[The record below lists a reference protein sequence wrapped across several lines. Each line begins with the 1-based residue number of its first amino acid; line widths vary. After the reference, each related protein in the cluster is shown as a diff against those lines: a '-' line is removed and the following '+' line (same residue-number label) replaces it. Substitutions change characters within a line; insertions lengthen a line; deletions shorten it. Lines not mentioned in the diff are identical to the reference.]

1 MYKEACQGTMDTLI
15 FVGLDISKLTFDACL
30 LPANGKE
37 KHKVFDNTEA
47 GHAKLLRWVENLAPG
62 QAVHYCME
70 ATGSYNQALAMFLTE
85 QERFVSVVNPF
96 YTHHAA
102 LTQGAGNKTDKA
114 DAKTIAHYA
123 KAHNPPLWQMASAEV
138 RLLTALLRRRE
149 TLQEQHQA
157 EQNRLDTPGVAD
169 PVVVS
174 LEKSIAFLTKE
185 IKALDHQIHDHI
197 DQSPRLSADRDLLK
211 SLPGIGQKT
220 AEWLLGEMPDVRLF
234 ASAEALAAYA
244 GLAPKQHLSGTSVK
258 RPTRLRRRG
267 NARLRKALYF
277 PAITALRYNGLVQ
290 ALGERLQ
297 AKGLCAK
304 QRIAAAM
311 RKLLMLA
318 YGVLKHQQE
327 FDPLW
332 HNKRVQN
339 TA

>member
-1 MYKEACQGTMDTLI
+1 MYKEACQGTMDTTI

-30 LPANGKE
+30 LPPNGKE

-62 QAVHYCME
+62 QGVHYCME

-102 LTQGAGNKTDKA
+102 QMQGAGNKTDKA

-123 KAHNPPLWQMASAEV
+123 RANNPPLWQMATPEV

-149 TLQEQHQA
+149 ALEEQHQA
-157 EQNRLDTPGVAD
+157 EHNRLDTPGVPA
-169 PVVVS
+169 PIVVS
-174 LEKSIAFLTKE
+174 LENSLAFLTQE
-185 IKALDHQIHDHI
+185 IRLLDRQIRDHI
-197 DQSPRLSADRDLLK
+197 DQSPRLRADRDLLL
-211 SLPGIGQKT
+211 SLPGIGEKT
-220 AEWLLGEMPDVRLF
+220 AQWLLGEMPDVRLF

-244 GLAPKQHLSGTSVK
+244 GLAPKQYQSGTSVK
-258 RPTRLRRRG
+258 RPTRIRRRG

-277 PAITALRYNGLVQ
+277 PAITALRYNPLVR

-311 RKLLMLA
+311 RKLLLLA

-327 FDPLW
+327 FDPEW
-332 HNKRVQN
+332 HNKQCPK